1 MNYRNLLFFLFI
13 FSNSVFAQESEF
25 KEYFY
30 TGEISSRHCGQN
42 TSNFIDY
49 LGDTGYPTS
58 DVDTLVITAP
68 GNMWSFGKVLAVNS
82 RWGKENEGN
91 YHENWSFHVVS
102 IIRGYVYDFS
112 FNKGPL
118 ILPLI
123 EYLNR
128 MFIPTSPLM
137 LYGETF
143 RIRNRGPWFT
153 KQDAKE
159 ELVNYRFKI
168 LKTQSNG
175 SLDVIR
181 KDLNLKQL
189 INFYSFY

>member
-1 MNYRNLLFFLFI
+1 MDFKKLLFFLFI
-13 FSNSVFAQESEF
+13 LSSSVFAQETEF

-30 TGEISSRHCGQN
+30 TGELSSRHCGRN

-49 LGDTGYPTS
+49 LGDNGYPTS
-58 DVDTLVITAP
+58 EIDTLVITAP

-112 FNKGPL
+112 FNKIPL
-118 ILPLI
+118 ILPLG

-128 MFIPTSPLM
+128 MFVPTNPFM
-137 LYGETF
+137 PYGETF
-143 RIRNRGPWFT
+143 RISNRGPWFT
-153 KQDAKE
+153 KHDAKE
-159 ELVNYRFKI
+159 ELVDYRFKI
-168 LKTQSNG
+168 LKAQNNG
-175 SLDVIR
+175 SLDVIH
-181 KDLNLKQL
+181 KGLNLEQL
-189 INFYSFY
+189 MDFYSVD